1 MTTCPAC
8 KYTRKPTDTAPAY
21 RCPRCGQNY
30 PDEGSQELMRE
41 TGAKVGTPPP
51 QGAPSNSEAAQQSSR
66 QKAADEKFCADCG
79 EIIKAKAEICPKCGV
94 RQLPPP
100 ETAKVRG
107 DKQKFVAGIL
117 ALFLGGLGIHKF
129 YLDKGVQGLI
139 YLVFCWTFI
148 PAFLGLLEGLNYL
161 TMSQRVFDDRY
172 NSGR

>member
-30 PDEGSQELMRE
+30 PDEGSQETLRE
-41 TGAKVGTPPP
+41 TREKVDPRHEPTSTSN
-51 QGAPSNSEAAQQSSR
+51 PSPVRQSGREKS
-66 QKAADEKFCADCG
+66 ADEKFCADCG
-79 EIIKAKAEICPKCGV
+79 EIIKVKAEICPKCGV
-94 RQLPPP
+94 RQARPP
-100 ETAKVRG
+100 EPVGK
-107 DKQKFVAGIL
+107 KQKFVAGIL

-129 YLDKGVQGLI
+129 YLDQGIQGLI